1 MTHLLAYLEAVT
13 GQGPQDARLQT
24 LACSLVRKGS
34 MVSEG
39 ALLVGFLE
47 EGAFSANPE
56 EGAGRD

>member
-1 MTHLLAYLEAVT
+1 MGHRHAHSLKEA
-13 GQGPQDARLQT
+13 QT

-56 EGAGRD
+56 KGAGRD